1 MSHIKQYGLRV
12 AAAIIACVLWSL
24 AFVFIKLGLQFMP
37 PLQFAGFRFFI
48 SGVVLIP
55 LVLYYLRRSG
65 ETELRG
71 RIFHALPRLFLLGN
85 LQIGIK
91 YACFYFGV
99 AMLPAALS
107 ALISG
112 TSPLVVALL
121 AHFVT
126 QDDKLDVRKIAALL
140 LGVFGV
146 LLLTLLRNTV
156 GVVGEWALLWI
167 LLLILT
173 NVFTGIGDI
182 WVRHQAKQLPSILIA
197 CSSLITGGVVLLFVG
212 WFVEGITPLPD
223 SSEFYVAL
231 FALCTIS
238 SGAFALW
245 FWVLQDASVK
255 VSRLHVW
262 KFLIPLL
269 GAFTAWIFLPEEH
282 PTLSALV
289 GMSFIVLALF
299 VLFWQKKKI

>member
-1 MSHIKQYGLRV
+1 MSQIKRYGLRV
-12 AAAIIACVLWSL
+12 AAAIVACILWSL

-37 PLQFAGFRFFI
+37 PLQFAGLRFFI
-48 SGVVLIP
+48 SGLVLIP

-99 AMLPAALS
+99 ALLPAALS

-126 QDDKLDVRKIAALL
+126 PDDKLDARKVVALL

-156 GVVGEWALLWI
+156 GAVGEWALLGI
-167 LLLILT
+167 VLLILT
-173 NVFTGIGDI
+173 NLFTGIGDI
-182 WVRHQAKQLPSILIA
+182 LVRHQAKQLPSILIA
-197 CSSLITGGVVLLFVG
+197 CSSLIVGGAVLLLAG
-212 WFVEGITPLPD
+212 WLVEGVTPLPD
-223 SSEFYVAL
+223 SPRFYGAL

-238 SGAFALW
+238 SGAFVLW
-245 FWVLQDASVK
+245 FWVLQDPAVK

-269 GAFTAWIFLPEEH
+269 GALTAWFFLPEEH
-282 PTLSALV
+282 PTLGALL

-299 VLFWQKKKI
+299 VLFWQKKKG